1 MATISDLD
9 NFYLQ
14 YPEPIQG
21 CFLALRDII
30 LAQDSL
36 VTAEWKYKLP
46 FFYYNTK
53 PLCYLWIDKKT
64 KQPYLAMMEGKHIH
78 HPDLLFGDRVRIK
91 SISFNPHEDL
101 PYETVVDIL
110 QQGLEVFRTGVVKI
124 KIRSAKAF

>member
-1 MATISDLD
+1 MSSITELD

-14 YPEPIQG
+14 LPEPSQG
-21 CFLALRDII
+21 CLLALRDII

-36 VTAEWKYKLP
+36 ITAEWKYKLP

-91 SISFNPHEDL
+91 SISFNPHADL
-101 PYETVVDIL
+101 PYDTIIDIL
-110 QQGLEVFRTGVVKI
+110 QQGLVVCKIGVVKI
-124 KIRSAKAF
+124 KAKRAKAF